1 MIPGISTPTAAGPV
15 PFQKTTLPG
24 QPMHNSRVMNQ
35 TSPWLQSNSPNQP
48 RNQ

>member
-1 MIPGISTPTAAGPV
+1 
-15 PFQKTTLPG
+15 
-24 QPMHNSRVMNQ
+24 MHNSRVMNQ